1 MRDSKAR
8 GPVAVRGAKAR
19 ARPLEGW
26 ATPATGRVT
35 RGEMTQANPI
45 RIFVTHLWEAGDDY
59 LRVFE
64 YLESSRNF
72 FYQNFSTP
80 EQRPAG
86 DKEALKEDLRRQ
98 ISPVEAVIGLV
109 SLFERDRDLCTFQL
123 LYAQACQKPV
133 ILLKRFGESR
143 PVPKALTDLADE
155 VIEWDERALVDAVR
169 RQARHEDTTRWDVI
183 EFKLD

>member
-1 MRDSKAR
+1 
-8 GPVAVRGAKAR
+8 
-19 ARPLEGW
+19 
-26 ATPATGRVT
+26 
-35 RGEMTQANPI
+35 MTQANPI
-45 RIFVTHLWEAGDDY
+45 RLFVTHLWEAGDDY
-59 LRVFE
+59 LREFE

-72 FYQNFSTP
+72 FYKNSSTP
-80 EQRPAG
+80 EQRPVG
-86 DKEALKEDLRRQ
+86 DKEALKENLRQQ
-98 ISPVEAVIGLV
+98 IAPVEAVIALV
-109 SLFERDRDLCTFQL
+109 SLFERDRDLFTFQL

-169 RQARHEDTTRWDVI
+169 RQARHEETTRWDVI